1 MEGLDPGSPRTS
13 PSSCPRGLDVRRLS
27 TRADSAYSSFSAD
40 PGGPEPLLPLPGSHP
55 LPGLAWDHK
64 ESPPQ
69 GPGAPGSLSRQ
80 ATPLLFALAAE
91 AAAAAA
97 ARAAEPPSLPEPPSP
112 PAARAAYRLR
122 LQGAQRRV
130 LRATSFQRKELR
142 MSLPARPRTA
152 LSHPG
157 EDVEPPR
164 GTLTPGL
171 TGSGRQTNLP
181 RKWRFSDPQP
191 EPELQPGEPGRVP
204 PGDPRMLARP
214 KPQLLQPRVLAKLG
228 GHGIREP
235 PEDPRRPE
243 APEPGS
249 LKPAHAYRSSSGP
262 RSASCEVMP
271 SVQATPQGA
280 EPSRPVFHAKLSS
293 IRASDQLLGVALDQR
308 DDQAPVSP
316 ERSLPKCLET
326 SVACDCRLELSS
338 PGAARPACRSPSVM
352 VNGDSPPTDH
362 IGPLATGF
370 PKAVEC
376 DPLKDS
382 PDDALGTQG
391 SGAPGLHDHI
401 APGWGM
407 AQPGSGARL
416 EELIQELARLDPSL
430 SDTLDSLPSPPAIPL
445 TVLHGLVPIAE
456 VWAAMRPSSGE
467 AGEGPTASEAGS
479 YLFSSTSL
487 LSTSQEET
495 RPVSL
500 TTQPV
505 PDQSCGQGFPEPKHL
520 IQAKKVELAELLQK
534 MLGDLEA
541 EREQLQ
547 RAAQA
552 WARRRAALE
561 DAIGQACAPRELERF
576 RRFLSDLER
585 VLGLLLLLGSR
596 LSRVHRALARL
607 GADGDVE
614 ELASLRQRLGL
625 LQRQQEDARELR
637 EHVARREQTL
647 HEVLAR
653 ALPAQELRSYRALLA
668 GKAAVLAQQRGLDE
682 WARLLQEQLD
692 AVRSALG
699 QSPLAPGPRP
709 GTASPLPPSLC

>member
-1 MEGLDPGSPRTS
+1 MEGLGAGSPRTS

-40 PGGPEPLLPLPGSHP
+40 PGGPEPLPPSPGSHL
-55 LPGLAWDHK
+55 LPCLTWDDS
-64 ESPPQ
+64 EPPPQ
-69 GPGAPGSLSRQ
+69 GPGAPGPLSRQ
-80 ATPLLFALAAE
+80 DTPLLFALAAE

-97 ARAAEPPSLPEPPSP
+97 AAARAAEPPSP

-142 MSLPARPRTA
+142 MSLPSRPRA
-152 LSHPG
+152 AHSHPG
-157 EDVEPPR
+157 EDAEQR
-164 GTLTPGL
+164 GTLTPGP
-171 TGSGRQTNLP
+171 TGLGRQTNPP

-191 EPELQPGEPGRVP
+191 EPQLQPGETGRVQR
-204 PGDPRMLARP
+204 GDPRMLARP
-214 KPQLLQPRVLAKLG
+214 EPQLLRPRVVAEIG

-235 PEDPRRPE
+235 PEDARRPE

-249 LKPAHAYRSSSGP
+249 LKLAHAYRPSSGR
-262 RSASCEVMP
+262 RSASCEVMS
-271 SVQATPQGA
+271 SVQGTPRGA

-293 IRASDQLLGVALDQR
+293 IHASDQLPEVALNQR
-308 DDQAPVSP
+308 VDQAPVSP

-326 SVACDCRLELSS
+326 SAACDCWPGLSG
-338 PGAARPACRSPSVM
+338 PGATRPERHRPPGMA
-352 VNGDSPPTDH
+352 NGDNPPTDH
-362 IGPLATGF
+362 TGPLAAGL
-370 PKAVEC
+370 PEAVEC
-376 DPLKDS
+376 DPLKES
-382 PDDALGTQG
+382 PDDALATRG
-391 SGAPGLHDHI
+391 SGAPGLHDHT
-401 APGWGM
+401 APGWAM

-430 SDTLDSLPSPPAIPL
+430 SDTLASLPSPPAIPL
-445 TVLHGLVPIAE
+445 AVLHGLVPLAE
-456 VWAAMRPSSGE
+456 VWAAMQPASSE
-467 AGEGPTASEAGS
+467 SGEGPAASEAG
-479 YLFSSTSL
+479 STSL

-505 PDQSCGQGFPEPKHL
+505 PDQSCGQGPPEPKHL

-552 WARRRAALE
+552 WAGRRAALE
-561 DAIGQACAPRELERF
+561 AAIGQACAPRELERF
-576 RRFLSDLER
+576 SRFLSDLER
-585 VLGLLLLLGSR
+585 VLGLLLLLGCR
-596 LSRVHRALARL
+596 LSRVHHALARL

-614 ELASLRQRLGL
+614 EQASLRQRLGL

-637 EHVARREQTL
+637 EHVARRERTL

-653 ALPAQELRSYRALLA
+653 ALPAQELRAYRALLA

-682 WARLLQEQLD
+682 RARLLQDQLD

-709 GTASPLPPSLC
+709 GAASPLPPSLC